1 MNLKKRIRIIFKMI
15 VLGLVAFLSIV
26 PFILVFLT
34 SIKERNIAIAMPP
47 HWVFIPTFE
56 NYKKL
61 LTNMYFL
68 RTILNSFILST
79 GGTFIA
85 LIVGVLAGYGLS
97 RFKFKGSGIFSYM
110 ILILRTVPPI
120 VFVIPYFLIWRNL
133 RLNDT
138 HLSMILMYITLCLPL
153 IILMMRS
160 FFIDVPIEIEEAAM
174 VDGCSRW
181 KTLSLI
187 LVPAVAPG
195 IMAAATMA
203 FITLWNDFI
212 FAMYNT
218 GKNTRTLPVEIYSS
232 LGYYQMDW
240 AKLSTSAV
248 IAIIPAIIFIA
259 FTQKYIVRGLTMGA
273 VKG

>member
-1 MNLKKRIRIIFKMI
+1 MNFRKRIRIIVKML
-15 VLGLVAFLSIV
+15 VLGLVAFFSLI
-26 PFILVFLT
+26 PFILVVLT

-47 HWVFIPTFE
+47 QWFFIPTFE

-61 LTNMYFL
+61 LTDTHFL
-68 RTILNSFILST
+68 RTILNSFILSF
-79 GGTFIA
+79 GATFIA
-85 LIVGVLAGYGLS
+85 LGVGVLAGYGFS
-97 RFKFKGSGIFSYM
+97 RFKFRGRGIFSYM
-110 ILILRTVPPI
+110 ILTLRTVPPI

-160 FFIDVPIEIEEAAM
+160 FFTDVPIEIEEAAM

-181 KTLSLI
+181 KTLTLI
-187 LVPAVAPG
+187 VVPAVAPG
-195 IMAAATMA
+195 IMAAATLA

-212 FAMYNT
+212 FAMFNT
-218 GKNTRTLPVEIYSS
+218 GRHTRTLPIEIYSS

-248 IAIIPAIIFIA
+248 IAIIPAVIFIA

>member
-1 MNLKKRIRIIFKMI
+1 MNLKKRSRIIFKMI
-15 VLGLVAFLSIV
+15 VLGLVAFLS
-26 PFILVFLT
+26 
-34 SIKERNIAIAMPP
+34 M
-47 HWVFIPTFE
+47 IPTFE

>member
-1 MNLKKRIRIIFKMI
+1 
-15 VLGLVAFLSIV
+15 
-26 PFILVFLT
+26 
-34 SIKERNIAIAMPP
+34 
-47 HWVFIPTFE
+47 
-56 NYKKL
+56 
-61 LTNMYFL
+61 
-68 RTILNSFILST
+68 
-79 GGTFIA
+79 
-85 LIVGVLAGYGLS
+85 
-97 RFKFKGSGIFSYM
+97 
-110 ILILRTVPPI
+110 
-120 VFVIPYFLIWRNL
+120 VFVIPYFVFWSKV

-138 HLSMILMYITLCLPL
+138 HFSMILMYITLCLPL

-181 KTLSLI
+181 KTLTLI
-187 LVPAVAPG
+187 VAPAVAPG
-195 IMAAATMA
+195 IMAAATLA

-212 FAMYNT
+212 FAMFNT
-218 GKNTRTLPVEIYSS
+218 GRHTRTLPVEIYSS

-248 IAIIPAIIFIA
+248 IAIIPAVLFIA